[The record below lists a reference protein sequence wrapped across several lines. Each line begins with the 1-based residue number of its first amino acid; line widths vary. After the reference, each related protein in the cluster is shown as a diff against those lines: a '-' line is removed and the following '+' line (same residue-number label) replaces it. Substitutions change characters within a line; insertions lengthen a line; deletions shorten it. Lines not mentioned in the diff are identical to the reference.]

1 MITGCYIL
9 LINKAAGGEKKK
21 QPIMALKPHLTDEII
36 RIINNEASVCKQ
48 HVIIV
53 AAGDG
58 ASLKCII
65 YSSRYTD
72 ER

>member
-1 MITGCYIL
+1 
-9 LINKAAGGEKKK
+9 
-21 QPIMALKPHLTDEII
+21 MALKPHLTDEII